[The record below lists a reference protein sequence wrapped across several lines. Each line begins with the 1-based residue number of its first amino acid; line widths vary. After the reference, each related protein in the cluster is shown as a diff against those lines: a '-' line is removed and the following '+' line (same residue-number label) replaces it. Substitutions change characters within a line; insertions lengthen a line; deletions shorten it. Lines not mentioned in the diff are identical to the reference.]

1 MSQIRVFISSVQKE
15 FAEERKAL
23 RDFLR
28 GDPLLRR
35 FFDVFLFE
43 DTPAKDRR
51 TDELYLEEV
60 EKSSIYVG
68 LFGNEYGIPDK
79 KGLSPTHM
87 EFLLATE
94 LKKHR
99 LIFVKGAADSA
110 RKPQMKTL
118 IKEAESQLVRQR
130 FSTSAELISG
140 VYASLIDYL
149 ADKELLRFGPFDAS
163 ICEEAGLKDI
173 STAKVK
179 WFLELARA
187 SRDFPLKAGT
197 DARTVLSHLRLL
209 KQERPTNA
217 AILLFGKEPQRFI
230 YSSEVKCAHFHGT
243 QVQKP
248 IPFYQ
253 VYKGNLFE
261 LVDQAVNF
269 VLSKIDLAVGTRAV
283 SIQAPVAYEI
293 PPEVITE
300 AIVNAVAHR
309 DYNSTASVQ
318 VMLFSDRLEVWNP
331 GALPP
336 VLTLKSLLKPH
347 GSYPKN
353 PLVAEPLYLTKYIER
368 MGTGIRDMV
377 DRCRVAGLSDPVFKL
392 TDGFVATVYR
402 KPGVAFEAVNK
413 ASGQMRPPIPVDQ
426 VGTKSGLSRDQ
437 VEMLRQCLKDQS
449 IADLMVIAG
458 RTNRTKFRDQVL
470 NPLAEMGLIEMT
482 IPGKPTSSK
491 QKYRL
496 TQKGRNLIAKLAA
509 EAETDEK

>member
-1 MSQIRVFISSVQKE
+1 MSQTRVFISSVQKE

-43 DTPAKDRR
+43 DAPAKDRR
-51 TDELYLEEV
+51 ADELYLEEV

-130 FSTSAELISG
+130 FSTSADLISG

-163 ICEEAGLKDI
+163 ICEDAGLKDI

-197 DARTVLSHLRLL
+197 DVRTVLSHLRLL
-209 KQERPTNA
+209 KQELPTNA
-217 AILLFGKEPQRFI
+217 AILLFG
-230 YSSEVKCAHFHGT
+230 
-243 QVQKP
+243 
-248 IPFYQ
+248 
-253 VYKGNLFE
+253 
-261 LVDQAVNF
+261 
-269 VLSKIDLAVGTRAV
+269 
-283 SIQAPVAYEI
+283 
-293 PPEVITE
+293 
-300 AIVNAVAHR
+300 
-309 DYNSTASVQ
+309 
-318 VMLFSDRLEVWNP
+318 RL
-331 GALPP
+331 
-336 VLTLKSLLKPH
+336 
-347 GSYPKN
+347 
-353 PLVAEPLYLTKYIER
+353 
-368 MGTGIRDMV
+368 
-377 DRCRVAGLSDPVFKL
+377 
-392 TDGFVATVYR
+392 
-402 KPGVAFEAVNK
+402 
-413 ASGQMRPPIPVDQ
+413 
-426 VGTKSGLSRDQ
+426 
-437 VEMLRQCLKDQS
+437 
-449 IADLMVIAG
+449 
-458 RTNRTKFRDQVL
+458 
-470 NPLAEMGLIEMT
+470 
-482 IPGKPTSSK
+482 
-491 QKYRL
+491 
-496 TQKGRNLIAKLAA
+496 
-509 EAETDEK
+509 

>member
-1 MSQIRVFISSVQKE
+1 MSQMRVFISSVQKE

-43 DTPAKDRR
+43 EVPAKDRR
-51 TDELYLEEV
+51 ADELYLDEL

-68 LFGNEYGIPDK
+68 LFGNEYGIPDH
-79 KGLSPTHM
+79 KGFSPTHM
-87 EFLLATE
+87 EFLRATE
-94 LKKHR
+94 LQKHR
-99 LIFVKGAADSA
+99 LIFVKGADGTA
-110 RKPQMKTL
+110 RNPQMKAL
-118 IKEAESQLVRQR
+118 IKEAESQLVRRR
-130 FSTSAELISG
+130 FSTSAELIPG

-163 ICEEAGLKDI
+163 LCKDAALKDI
-173 STAKVK
+173 SASKVQ
-179 WFLELARA
+179 WFLNLARA

-197 DARTVLSHLRLL
+197 AAQTVLSHLRLL
-209 KQERPTNA
+209 KEGQPTNA

-253 VYKGNLFE
+253 VYKGNLFD

-269 VLSKIDLAVGTRAV
+269 VLSKIDLAVGTRAA
-283 SIQAPVAYEI
+283 SNQAPVAYEI
-293 PPEVITE
+293 PPEVIRE

-309 DYNSTASVQ
+309 DYTSNGSVQ

-331 GALPP
+331 GVLPP
-336 VLTLKSLLKPH
+336 VLTLKSLLNPH
-347 GSYPKN
+347 GSYPHN

-368 MGTGIRDMV
+368 MGTGIRDMM
-377 DRCRVAGLSDPVFKL
+377 DRCRAAGLSDPKFKL
-392 TDGFVATVYR
+392 TDGFVITIRR
-402 KPGVAFEAVNK
+402 KPGIAFKAVSK
-413 ASGQMRPPIPVDQ
+413 ASGQITSPVPKDQ

-437 VEMLRQCLKDQS
+437 AGILRKCLEDQS
-449 IADLMVIAG
+449 IADLMIIAG

-470 NPLAEMGLIEMT
+470 NPLVEMGLLGMT
-482 IPGKPTSSK
+482 IPDKPTSSK

-496 TQKGRNLIAKLAA
+496 TRKGRDLIAKLAK
-509 EAETDEK
+509 EDK

>member
-1 MSQIRVFISSVQKE
+1 M
-15 FAEERKAL
+15 
-23 RDFLR
+23 
-28 GDPLLRR
+28 
-35 FFDVFLFE
+35 
-43 DTPAKDRR
+43 
-51 TDELYLEEV
+51 
-60 EKSSIYVG
+60 
-68 LFGNEYGIPDK
+68 
-79 KGLSPTHM
+79 
-87 EFLLATE
+87 
-94 LKKHR
+94 
-99 LIFVKGAADSA
+99 
-110 RKPQMKTL
+110 
-118 IKEAESQLVRQR
+118 
-130 FSTSAELISG
+130 
-140 VYASLIDYL
+140 
-149 ADKELLRFGPFDAS
+149 RFGPFDAS
-163 ICEEAGLKDI
+163 ICEDAQFKDI
-173 STAKVK
+173 SAAKVK

-197 DARTVLSHLRLL
+197 DARSVLSHLRLL
-209 KQERPTNA
+209 KQDRPTNA

-243 QVQKP
+243 EVQKP

-309 DYNSTASVQ
+309 DYTSTASVQ

-331 GALPP
+331 GTLPP

-347 GSYPKN
+347 GSYPHN

-377 DRCRVAGLSDPVFKL
+377 DRCRAAGLSDPSFKL

-402 KPGVAFEAVNK
+402 KPGVAFESVSK
-413 ASGQMRPPIPVDQ
+413 ASGLMTPPMPEDQ
-426 VGTKSGLSRDQ
+426 AGTKPGPSRDQ
-437 VEMLRQCLKDQS
+437 VEILRQCTEDRS
-449 IADLMVIAG
+449 IADLMDVAG

-470 NPLAEMGLIEMT
+470 NPLIETGLIEMT
-482 IPGKPTSSK
+482 IPDKPTSSN

-496 TQKGRNLIAKLAA
+496 TRKGRDIVAKLAK
-509 EAETDEK
+509 ETGSNGK